1 MSERTLKQLVGALA
15 LVVAMWALA
24 TLLSGGG
31 GGVPRAD
38 GEIAAVFEGVSEA
51 SVTELRMSNESG
63 ELVLAGGA
71 GAWTVNDLRTDSGT
85 VTRFWNVLTGLE
97 VGDLVASNPANH
109 GRMGV
114 ADDGGAVLEI
124 DIGGETRTVVV
135 GDQGPRFGTTYVRL
149 PGQDEV
155 YVADGDLRSHLQR
168 ELADWQNRVV
178 VRIDTSAVA
187 RVEIERDGEMYALV
201 RGDSLWTFEG
211 GAETNNNTARGV
223 VSELA
228 NLIAAGV
235 LVGADSLAQ
244 AEPGGGTIA
253 FDADGNVLAEVTIG
267 SGTSERWVRASGDDV
282 IYRLASF
289 RIDRITPTRER
300 MEPSS

>member
-1 MSERTLKQLVGALA
+1 M
-15 LVVAMWALA
+15 
-24 TLLSGGG
+24 
-31 GGVPRAD
+31 
-38 GEIAAVFEGVSEA
+38 
-51 SVTELRMSNESG
+51 
-63 ELVLAGGA
+63 
-71 GAWTVNDLRTDSGT
+71 
-85 VTRFWNVLTGLE
+85 
-97 VGDLVASNPANH
+97 ASNPNNH

-124 DIGGETRTVVV
+124 DIDGETRTVVV
-135 GDQGPRFGTTYVRL
+135 GDQGPRFGSTYVRL
-149 PGQDEV
+149 PGQNEV

-178 VRIDTSAVA
+178 VRIDTSAVV
-187 RVEIERDGEMYALV
+187 RVEIERDGEQYALV
-201 RGDSLWTFEG
+201 RADSSWTFEG
-211 GAETNNNTARGV
+211 GAETNNNTARSV

-235 LVGADSLAQ
+235 LAEADSLAQ
-244 AEPGGGTIA
+244 AERGGSTVA
-253 FDADGNVLAEVTIG
+253 LDADGNVLAEVTIG
-267 SGTSERWVRASGDDV
+267 GGTSERWVKASGDDV

>member
-1 MSERTLKQLVGALA
+1 MSERTLKQLVGALF
-15 LVVAMWALA
+15 LVVAMWAIA

-31 GGVPRAD
+31 GGVPSAA
-38 GEIAAVFEGVSEA
+38 GEIAAVFDGVSEA
-51 SVTELRMSNESG
+51 TVTGLRLSNESG
-63 ELVLAGGA
+63 EVVLAGGA
-71 GAWTVNDLRTDSGT
+71 GAWTVNDLRIDSGT
-85 VTRFWNVLTGLE
+85 ITRFWNVLTGLE
-97 VGDLVASNPANH
+97 VGGLVASNPNNH

-124 DIGGETRTVVV
+124 DIDGETRTVVV
-135 GDQGPRFGTTYVRL
+135 GDQGPRFGSTYVRL
-149 PGQDEV
+149 PGQNEV

-178 VRIDTSAVA
+178 VRIDTSAVV
-187 RVEIERDGEMYALV
+187 RVEIERDGEQYALV
-201 RGDSLWTFEG
+201 RADSSGTFEG
-211 GAETNNNTARGV
+211 GAETNNNTARSV

-235 LVGADSLAQ
+235 LAEADSLAQ
-244 AEPGGGTIA
+244 AERGGSTVA
-253 FDADGNVLAEVTIG
+253 LDADGNVLAEVTIG
-267 SGTSERWVRASGDDV
+267 SGTSERWVKASGDDV

>member
-1 MSERTLKQLVGALA
+1 MSERTLKQLVGALV
-15 LVVAMWALA
+15 LVVAMWAI
-24 TLLSGGG
+24 TKLLLGGG
-31 GGVPRAD
+31 GGVPSGA
-38 GEIAAVFEGVSEA
+38 GEIAAVFDGVSETA
-51 SVTELRMSNESG
+51 ATEVRVTNEAG

-85 VTRFWNVLTGLE
+85 VARFWNVLTGLE
-97 VGDLVASNPANH
+97 VGALVASNPANH
-109 GRMGV
+109 ARMGV
-114 ADDGGAVLEI
+114 DDGSAATLVI
-124 DIGGETRTVVV
+124 DIGGETRVVSV
-135 GDQGPRFGTTYVRL
+135 GDQGPRFGTSYVRL

-155 YVADGDLRSHLQR
+155 YVADGDLRSHVQR

-187 RVEIERDGEMYALV
+187 RVEIDRDGERYVLE

-211 GAETNNNTARGV
+211 GAETNNSTARGV

-228 NLIAAGV
+228 NLVAAGI
-235 LVGADSLAQ
+235 LVEADSLVQ
-244 AEPGGGTIA
+244 SDQGGSTVA
-253 FDADGNVLAEVTIG
+253 LDAGGNVLAQVTIG
-267 SGTSERWVRASGDDV
+267 TGTSERWVRVAGDDV

-289 RIDRITPTRER
+289 RVDRITPTRER

>member
-1 MSERTLKQLVGALA
+1 MSERTLKQLVGALV
-15 LVVAMWALA
+15 LVVALWAIA
-24 TLLSGGG
+24 TLLSRGG
-31 GGVPRAD
+31 GGVPSAA
-38 GEIAAVFEGVSEA
+38 GEIAAVFDGVSEA
-51 SVTELRMSNESG
+51 AVTELRMSNESG
-63 ELVLAGGA
+63 EIVLAGGA

-97 VGDLVASNPANH
+97 VGDLVASNPDNH
-109 GRMGV
+109 ARMGV

-124 DIGGETRTVVV
+124 DIDGETRAVVV

-155 YVADGDLRSHLQR
+155 YVADGDLRSHLRR

-187 RVEIERDGEMYALV
+187 RVEIERDGETYVLV

-223 VSELA
+223 VAELA

-235 LVGADSLAQ
+235 LVEADSLAQ
-244 AEPGGGTIA
+244 SERGGGTVA
-253 FDADGNVLAEVTIG
+253 LDADGNVLAEVTIG
-267 SGTSERWVRASGDDV
+267 SGTSERWVRASGDEV

>member
-1 MSERTLKQLVGALA
+1 M
-15 LVVAMWALA
+15 
-24 TLLSGGG
+24 
-31 GGVPRAD
+31 
-38 GEIAAVFEGVSEA
+38 
-51 SVTELRMSNESG
+51 
-63 ELVLAGGA
+63 
-71 GAWTVNDLRTDSGT
+71 
-85 VTRFWNVLTGLE
+85 
-97 VGDLVASNPANH
+97 ASNPNNH

-124 DIGGETRTVVV
+124 DIDGETRTVVV
-135 GDQGPRFGTTYVRL
+135 GDQGPRFGSTYVRL
-149 PGQDEV
+149 PGQNEV

-178 VRIDTSAVA
+178 VRIDTSAVV
-187 RVEIERDGEMYALV
+187 RVEIERDGEQYALV
-201 RGDSLWTFEG
+201 RADSSWTFEG
-211 GAETNNNTARGV
+211 GAETNNNTARSV

-235 LVGADSLAQ
+235 LAEADSLAQ
-244 AEPGGGTIA
+244 AERGGSTVA
-253 FDADGNVLAEVTIG
+253 LDADGNVLAEVTIG
-267 SGTSERWVRASGDDV
+267 SGTSERWVKASGDDV